1 MGGKL
6 CRFVA
11 KSSIMREK
19 QISYYAQRAH
29 EYEKIYHKPERQED
43 LRKLE
48 LLLPQWV
55 EAKSVLEIG
64 CGTGYWTQFMSK
76 TAKSILA
83 TDINEAML
91 EIARSK
97 SYPNIPEFIA
107 LDYEQLDEMEGQYD
121 LIFAGFVVSH
131 IRRENLTDFLSKLSR
146 RLKRGGEIIF
156 MDNVFV
162 EGSNTPIS
170 ETDTYGNT
178 FQERSLEDGSK
189 HKVLKNF
196 YEAADWKKAVNN
208 PIDFASMG
216 LTYFYLLRIKT

>member
-1 MGGKL
+1 MK
-6 CRFVA
+6 
-11 KSSIMREK
+11 EK

-48 LLLPQWV
+48 LLLPQCV

-146 RLKRGGEIIF
+146 RLKMGGEIIF

-170 ETDTYGNT
+170 EKDKHGNT

-196 YEAADWKKAVNN
+196 YEADDWARELSN
-208 PIDFASMG
+208 PIEFAKMRLS
-216 LTYFYLLRIKT
+216 YFYLLRIIY